1 MIALGDAAFFV
12 MEDGERCREEC
23 RGLRAEVRKLRARQG
38 EQVVGGEDKEV
49 SGGQDVEEREG
60 KWKGEKEVE
69 KKDRKVK
76 KTIQAL
82 RSSYDAMGG
91 NLWVL
96 SGVLNHLEK
105 MHGMQTGGEGP
116 WKGFGGDASGEEEDW
131 SNDVKAKGKGKGKGK
146 KAVGVISV

>member
-1 MIALGDAAFFV
+1 MIALGNVAFFV
-12 MEDGERCREEC
+12 MEDGERCRARCEE
-23 RGLRAEVRKLRARQG
+23 LREEVGRLRARQG
-38 EQVVGGEDKEV
+38 GEDAGGEVEEV
-49 SGGQDVEEREG
+49 PEGQDVEEKEG
-60 KWKGEKEVE
+60 KGKGFEGVE

-105 MHGMQTGGEGP
+105 MHGMETDGEGP
-116 WKGFGGDASGEEEDW
+116 WKGFGGDAFGEEEDS

-146 KAVGVISV
+146 KAVWVISV